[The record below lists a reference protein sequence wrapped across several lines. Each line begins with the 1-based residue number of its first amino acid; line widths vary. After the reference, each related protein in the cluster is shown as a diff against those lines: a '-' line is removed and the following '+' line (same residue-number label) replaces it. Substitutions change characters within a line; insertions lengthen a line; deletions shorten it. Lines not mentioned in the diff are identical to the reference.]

1 MAVKN
6 DELMATV
13 FTNTILV
20 LKKIIGA
27 ISHEQSQACST
38 SELEK
43 KQSRDCVG

>member
-13 FTNTILV
+13 FTDTIF